1 MVKHVLLADK
11 LKSLA
16 LSPYIQN
23 WYLSFLSDRQQSV
36 VNNDSFVREWKDVNK
51 GTTQGSVNGPDL
63 FNVFLNDLNIQ
74 LEGVDILFKYADDTN
89 IVIPLWKDGVDQS
102 QEVVRNFLRWS
113 EKTPMSC
120 NPGKCKELTIRKKR
134 VCR

>member
-1 MVKHVLLADK
+1 MV
-11 LKSLA
+11 
-16 LSPYIQN
+16 
-23 WYLSFLSDRQQSV
+23 V
-36 VNNDSFVREWKDVNK
+36 VNNDSFVGEWKCGNK

-63 FNVFLNDLNIQ
+63 LNVFLNDLNIE
-74 LEGVDILFKYADDTN
+74 LEGVDILFLYADDTN

-102 QEVVRNFLRWS
+102 QEVVGNFLRWS

-120 NPGKCKELTIRKKR
+120 NPGKYKELTMRKKR